1 MVSDVAVA
9 LSRNALSVKTNGLQ
23 KKQIIDTL
31 CVATET
37 CQIIETAIK
46 NISKSH
52 QQVISVPGEKV
63 LKEKQKNKSNEQ
75 LKLDDLLDCFEPIEW
90 EMSDFPNLVLET
102 LEMDGKDLREVP
114 AVIAEIEYYA
124 FREVQAVSFN
134 SNDKLTEATVLG
146 KLDNLQAINMC
157 GTGIDSVPVSWSK
170 LKKLSF
176 LGLGHNPAL
185 RNLSPISS
193 MTTLQWLD
201 LGGCGLKT
209 IPNEI
214 HQLTQLVVLAI
225 GYNPGI
231 VVDESLSKFTKL
243 RRLAL
248 NDCELEQVPSAVYT
262 LSQLRHL
269 HLDNNFLVSFT
280 QDVLRLKNLVQLTV
294 TGNPSINF
302 PKLLNQLEDMKQIV
316 VDDDFNIAGTAF
328 AIRQKVKRSSEAV
341 DL

>member
-1 MVSDVAVA
+1 VFVFLSSKKIDMVSDVVVMR
-9 LSRNALSVKTNGLQ
+9 SCTKINNRRSSDEKNPIQT
-23 KKQIIDTL
+23 
-31 CVATET
+31 ATAQT
-37 CQIIETAIK
+37 YRK
-46 NISKSH
+46 VSKSMKCLKFNEDELAEDKK
-52 QQVISVPGEKV
+52 SVW
-63 LKEKQKNKSNEQ
+63 
-75 LKLDDLLDCFEPIEW
+75 DMYDLLKHFEPVEW